1 MTIIDFY
8 KELSKLLKDTREDFI
23 TKSKA
28 ASKLQDLLEEAK
40 KIGLDVE
47 IDPNILDPVS
57 LMRLDDEKS
66 FRSDDELNDDDFSYG
81 DSDTDFSY

>member
-1 MTIIDFY
+1 MTIIEFY
-8 KELSKLLKDTREDFI
+8 KELSKLLTDNREDFI

-28 ASKLQDLLEEAK
+28 ESKLEDLLEEANK
-40 KIGLDVE
+40 SGLDVK
-47 IDPNILDPVS
+47 IDPNILDPVN

-66 FRSDDELNDDDFSYG
+66 FRSDDEFNDDDFSYG